1 MIYLNNEKH
10 LKLPVFLLKLNT
22 AEACLTELKAREL
35 EEGVVVS

>member
-10 LKLPVFLLKLNT
+10 LKLPVFQLKLNT

-35 EEGVVVS
+35 EGVVVS